1 MFNKMEKIKMIL
13 HNACGLLELLM
24 AAIVLVGVVMAI
36 LGLVMDGML
45 FRSILRDSG
54 GLILYVERI
63 FSIVIGIEFMQMLC
77 RPNTDNVIEI
87 IIFLVARHM
96 IVGETTPVQNLIS
109 ILSLTVL
116 IILRWMAHDLHRRRE
131 RLDKDKEATGRREL
145 E

>member
-13 HNACGLLELLM
+13 HNACELLELLM

-45 FRSILRDSG
+45 FRGILSDSG